1 MGVIRQIQIEAFL
14 PTGKA
19 HAAARIADRI
29 AEDLALV
36 HQRTAPHPEG
46 GHIACFACSLAG
58 ESWAEDVLSALRLA
72 GRFGQDIRLNG
83 MASQALTI
91 AVLAPSIIGVDSVT
105 LDLTR
110 EGEPE

>member
-1 MGVIRQIQIEAFL
+1 MIRQIRIEAFL

-19 HAAARIADRI
+19 TAAARIADRI
-29 AEDLALV
+29 AEDLALC
-36 HQRTAPHPEG
+36 HQQTAPHPEG
-46 GHIACFACSLAG
+46 GHVARFSCSFAG
-58 ESWAEDVLSALRLA
+58 ENWAENVLAALTLA
-72 GRFGQDIRLNG
+72 TRFGRDIRVNG
-83 MASQALTI
+83 AVSEALTI